1 MSKSKKNRT
10 IRHNLERI
18 FGKGCMFQKAYIAEK
33 IEQIGGIKTYKQFIQ
48 EKHYTL
54 KEIKRLEANITLHH
68 LRHRSEGGPT
78 TEENSANI
86 NELAHRYAHSLP
98 RHQEEIINNMLRDYK
113 HVTRRDQSQ
122 YDLVPVKLEDEID
135 IDFEIKM
142 AEMSFSDEIGLD
154 MRPIKKKFNRAK
166 ENRQFQRRI
175 KEDLEEEEY
184 DR

>member
-1 MSKSKKNRT
+1 MSKSKKNRS
-10 IRHNLERI
+10 IRQSLERI
-18 FGKGCMFQKAYIAEK
+18 YGKGCMFQKALIAQR
-33 IEQIGGIKTYKQFIQ
+33 IEEMGGIKTYRQFIQ
-48 EKHYTL
+48 ERHYSL
-54 KEIKRLEANITLHH
+54 KEIRKLEATMTLHH
-68 LRHRSEGGPT
+68 LKHRSEGGPT
-78 TEENSANI
+78 TEENGAVI
-86 NELAHRYAHSLP
+86 NELAHRYEHSLP

-122 YDLVPVKLEDEID
+122 YDLIPVRLEDEID

-154 MRPIKKKFNRAK
+154 MRPVKKKFNRAK